1 MEQLRILRI
10 DPGEP
15 VRILFVDDE
24 ENVLKSL
31 KRVFLDYNYEIITV
45 TTVEEGIGVLENTS
59 PVQLVVSD
67 YRMPGTNG
75 VDFLKQV
82 CKRWPDT
89 IRMVLS
95 GYADTAS
102 VVSAINEGHIYKFI
116 AKPWNDDELKITIG
130 KAIEH
135 YYLGKK
141 NKELSL
147 ELKKKNE
154 ELTSINKK
162 LEQIV
167 LERTAKLIFQNK
179 VLKRSQNIL
188 DSLPVGVI
196 GIDPEGLVVQCN
208 MKAKELLGKD
218 LIGTYRMDSLPPGI
232 NSAVDEVVK
241 QGECIKLV
249 STARGISLKVRGST
263 IWHSKDQQGVV
274 IVMDIEEQ

>member
-31 KRVFLDYNYEIITV
+31 KRIFLDYNYEIITV
-45 TTVEEGIGVLENTS
+45 TTVEAGIEVLEKRS
-59 PVQLVVSD
+59 PVQVVVSD

-82 CKRWPDT
+82 CKRWPET

-116 AKPWNDDELKITIG
+116 AKPWNDDELKVTIG
-130 KAIEH
+130 KAIER

-141 NKELSL
+141 NHELSL

-154 ELTSINKK
+154 ELTSINKR
-162 LEQIV
+162 LEQVV

-196 GIDPEGLVVQCN
+196 GIDPDGLVVQCN
-208 MKAKELLGKD
+208 IKAKELLGKD
-218 LIGTYRMDSLPPGI
+218 LIGSDRKDSLPKGI
-232 NSAVDEVVK
+232 NSLIDEVID
-241 QGECIKLV
+241 QGEYARQV
-249 STARGISLKVRGST
+249 SVGDMYLKVKGSR
-263 IWHSKDQQGVV
+263 IWHTKDQQGVV
-274 IVMDIEEQ
+274 IVVDREDR